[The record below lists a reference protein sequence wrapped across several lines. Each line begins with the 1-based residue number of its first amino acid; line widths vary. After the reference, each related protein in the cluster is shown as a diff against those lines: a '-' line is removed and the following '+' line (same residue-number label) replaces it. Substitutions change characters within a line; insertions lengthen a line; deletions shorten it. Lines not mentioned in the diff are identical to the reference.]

1 VCFSSCYNH
10 AASQPAIYRYR
21 MTFRTAAVV
30 LAVAGCALGLSAQQS
45 GQQPEPTFRVQVDA
59 VEIDAVVTDAQG
71 NLITDL
77 ARDDFEILENGTP
90 QTITSFGRVDI
101 PLEKA
106 VRPLLGPAAEPDVQ
120 SNNRGDGRLYVI
132 ALDEMAGEQALR
144 TRRFLRRFFEQYF
157 GANDLGA
164 VVYLGRARHADSQD
178 LTSNPR
184 LLLKAVDAFTGGF
197 SDAPMQTPETL
208 PVRGA
213 TGSALPPPT
222 NFERDFDLRR
232 ATQSLRQTVDF
243 MAALHGRRKALL
255 LFSQGYPNLDTF
267 RVIDYRGGTLKI
279 QEEDLHKAITAA
291 TRNNVTIYPIDPR
304 GLTPDGGLAESE
316 TGPAA
321 DAAQRLEASLAG
333 QDVRQGLRALAD
345 VTGGFALVNSNSF
358 DAAFSR
364 IVQENSRYYV
374 LGFSSTNDRRDG
386 RYRRLEVRVTK
397 PGLTVRSRAG
407 YMAPLRSDRPPAPP
421 APAGNVSAPVANALR
436 SAIAVNGLPLRVF
449 AAPFRGASRDAT
461 VVLAIELDGS
471 QLGLVEKGGGY
482 AGAAEVTFLAS
493 DSRNKIIPGR
503 TQSANL
509 TLTPDTYQRV
519 VRYGIRTTDEM
530 QLAPGR
536 YQVRVAVGNKAGK
549 SGSVVYDLEVP
560 DFTSAPLVLSGVVVS
575 SSSVARLMT
584 LRPEQSLAGVLP
596 GPVTAAREF
605 AIGDTL
611 TLFAEAYDNQKSSAA
626 HAVELV
632 AELREE
638 GGRAVTRVEE
648 QRSSAELK
656 GRGGYGFAPR
666 LGLEGL
672 QAGLYIIHVEAR
684 STGEGRPSVSRD
696 IQIRVR

>member
-1 VCFSSCYNH
+1 
-10 AASQPAIYRYR
+10 
-21 MTFRTAAVV
+21 MTSRTAAVV
-30 LAVAGCALGLSAQQS
+30 LAAACCVLSLSAQQREP
-45 GQQPEPTFRVQVDA
+45 QPEPTFRVHVDA

-77 ARDDFEILENGTP
+77 TREDFEILENGTA

-101 PLEKA
+101 PFEKS
-106 VRPLLGPAAEPDVQ
+106 VRPLLATAAIEPDVL
-120 SNNRGDGRLYVI
+120 SNNRSEGRLYVI
-132 ALDEMAGEQALR
+132 GLDEMGGEQALR
-144 TRRFLRRFFEQYF
+144 TRKFLHRFFEQYF

-178 LTSNPR
+178 LTGNPR

-197 SDAPMQTPETL
+197 SDAPVQMPENL
-208 PVRGA
+208 QVRDA
-213 TGSALPPPT
+213 TGSALPPPSPA
-222 NFERDFDLRR
+222 NFERDFSLRR

-243 MAALHGRRKALL
+243 MASVHGRRKALL
-255 LFSQGYPNLDTF
+255 LFTQGYPNLDTF

-304 GLTPDGGLAESE
+304 GLTPDGGLGDSE
-316 TGPAA
+316 TGPST
-321 DAAQRLEASLAG
+321 DAAQRLDASLEG

-374 LGFSSTNDRRDG
+374 LGFSSNNDRRDG
-386 RYRRLEVRVTK
+386 RYRRLQVRVTR

-407 YMAPLRSDRPPAPP
+407 YMAPLKSDRPPAPP

-449 AAPFRGASRDAT
+449 AAPFKGASRDAT
-461 VVLAIELDGS
+461 VVLVMELDGS

-482 AGAAEVTFLAS
+482 AGAAEVSLLAS

-519 VRYGIRTTDEM
+519 VRYGVRTTDEM

-536 YQVRVAVGNKAGK
+536 YQVRVAVGNKGDK
-549 SGSVVYDLEVP
+549 SGSVIYDLEVP
-560 DFTSAPLVLSGVVVS
+560 DFTSAPLALSGVVVS

-605 AIGDTL
+605 DTSDTL
-611 TLFAEAYDNQKSSAA
+611 ILFAEAYDNQKTSVA
-626 HAVELV
+626 HTVELV

-648 QRSSAELK
+648 PRSSAELK

-666 LGLEGL
+666 LPLAGL